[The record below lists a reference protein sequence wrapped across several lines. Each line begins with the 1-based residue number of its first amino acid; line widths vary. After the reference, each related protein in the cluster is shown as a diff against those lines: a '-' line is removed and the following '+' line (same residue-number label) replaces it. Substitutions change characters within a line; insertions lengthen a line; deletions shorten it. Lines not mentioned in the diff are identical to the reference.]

1 MHVVYQNN
9 VSQTQYILH
18 FGIKLHIFKYC
29 GNIFVRG
36 RPLFV
41 AFVCNPCP
49 KIRIYI
55 PKKVYTS
62 ICLIFIKTIPNLF
75 LRKLRHHEPGKF
87 LLLTI
92 TKKNDFT
99 DLLFFNTVTIV
110 PFGVVILA
118 KSLKA
123 FSFPGVENVLLSSKV
138 TYNQNRK
145 NKIMENFYKKTSH

>member
-1 MHVVYQNN
+1 MFNIYQNYPKL
-9 VSQTQYILH
+9 VSKEITSP
-18 FGIKLHIFKYC
+18 
-29 GNIFVRG
+29 RT
-36 RPLFV
+36 R
-41 AFVCNPCP
+41 
-49 KIRIYI
+49 KISAIDD
-55 PKKVYTS
+55 
-62 ICLIFIKTIPNLF
+62 
-75 LRKLRHHEPGKF
+75 H
-87 LLLTI
+87 LTP